1 MNEFLT
7 QLKRKHELLLE
18 VLELTR
24 LQEDLILN
32 DNTDE
37 LLSNIGKRQGLID
50 ELDAIQAE
58 LPDKESLR
66 SNSECLQLI
75 TVVNSLLNQIQEQD
89 TKNEQAALDRMDFL
103 RGQMRKVND
112 ARKTTAGYDSINKS
126 AVSGIYINK
135 GK

>member
-1 MNEFLT
+1 MT

-18 VLELTR
+18 VFELTR

-37 LLSNIGKRQGLID
+37 LLSNIGKRQVLID

-66 SNSECLQLI
+66 NNSECLQLI
-75 TVVNSLLNQIQEQD
+75 TVVNSVLNQIQEQD
-89 TKNEQAALDRMDFL
+89 AKNEQAALDRMDYL

-112 ARKTTAGYDSINKS
+112 GRKTAAGYDSIKNS
-126 AVSGIYINK
+126 DVTGIYINK